1 MAHLAAVEAFRSCD
15 GDGTLNF
22 FKHFGHFLQQISLSF
37 GRFLD
42 GYSSKAL
49 RRRARSIFRCFEFQG
64 MNKGVSTFLVCAD
77 GESQS

>member
-1 MAHLAAVEAFRSCD
+1 MAHLAAVETFRSCD

-77 GESQS
+77 G